1 LCQTPTPAQHD
12 GMPRSAIAADAA
24 DRVLAVERMPEMLLK
39 YTRHPYIAVARQ
51 APAVEKGG
59 ADDLTGILA
68 LLRTRLH
75 FDFSGYKPGTLVR
88 RIRRRMGLRHVE
100 RLPDYLQLLRSD
112 PGELKALFKDLLIG
126 VTRFFRDPEA
136 WRYLEGEILTS
147 LLCAR
152 EAGAPLRAW
161 VAGCGTGEEAY
172 SLGMLLIEHSHAA
185 QWSGPIQVFASD
197 MDKEA
202 LDIARTGIY
211 PESIAADVP
220 PGRLRRFFV
229 K

>member
-24 DRVLAVERMPEMLLK
+24 DRVLAVEKMPETLLK
-39 YTRHPYIAVARQ
+39 YARHPYLTVARH
-51 APAVEKGG
+51 APAGEKGG
-59 ADDLTGILA
+59 WVDLTGVLA

-88 RIRRRMGLRHVE
+88 RVRRRMGLRHVE

-112 PGELKALFKDLLIG
+112 PDEVKALFKDLLIG
-126 VTRFFRDPEA
+126 VTRFFRDPET
-136 WRYLEGEILTS
+136 WHHLEEKLLPS
-147 LLCAR
+147 LLR
-152 EAGAPLRAW
+152 ERESGKPLRVW

-172 SLGMLLIEHSHAA
+172 GLGMLLIEQGQAL

-197 MDKEA
+197 VDKEA
-202 LDIARTGIY
+202 LDVARTGIY
-211 PESIAADVP
+211 PRSEEHTSE
-220 PGRLRRFFV
+220 LQ
-229 K
+229 